1 MAEQDKP
8 RQADTKKPADT
19 PEPDEDDTSGH
30 NAGTYEYARQH
41 ASQKAREADVWA
53 SKEALR
59 KQAKSPL
66 DRLRGR

>member
-1 MAEQDKP
+1 MAEQDEP
-8 RQADTKKPADT
+8 RQAEPEDQTAA
-19 PEPDEDDTSGH
+19 PEPEDDTSGH

-41 ASQKAREADVWA
+41 ANQKARETDAWA

>member
-1 MAEQDKP
+1 MADQDEP
-8 RQADTKKPADT
+8 RQAEPEEPTAT
-19 PEPDEDDTSGH
+19 PEPEDDTAGH
-30 NAGTYEYARQH
+30 NMGTYEYARQH
-41 ASQKAREADVWA
+41 ANQKAREADAWA

>member
-1 MAEQDKP
+1 MADQDEP
-8 RQADTKKPADT
+8 RGPEPET
-19 PEPDEDDTSGH
+19 PEPEDDTTGH
-30 NAGTYEYARQH
+30 SMGTYEYARQH
-41 ASQKAREADVWA
+41 ASQKAREADAYA